1 MRSGAIHHVDYVA
14 PDEAAR
20 EAVALFVT
28 VLNDPVAVT
37 LLTAGAVVGVA
48 GLLLSPRLT
57 RVPDVAVARRTLAS
71 YRPYLP
77 WMLRLSL
84 GLPLVGA
91 GFAGYLISPAVPV
104 SARVLQVAIGFLL
117 LFGLATRL
125 VAAVGLGVYLVALA
139 FYPQLVLASEYVGG
153 FLAIVLLGP
162 GQPSA
167 DGLLRRMTL
176 TEGTLANR
184 LDLGRL
190 RADTLLGRLDLGPD
204 AATLAIRLALGL
216 NFVYLGLTQKLLNGA
231 EALAV
236 VAKYD
241 LTGLVPVSAEL
252 WVVGAGLAEIGV
264 GLLLLLGIATR
275 GVAAVAFTLFTLT
288 LFGLPDDPVLAHV
301 SLFGLAS
308 ALMVTGSGP
317 YALSVSTLLDRVRTR
332 TPTGRLDSERT

>member
-1 MRSGAIHHVDYVA
+1 
-14 PDEAAR
+14 
-20 EAVALFVT
+20 
-28 VLNDPVAVT
+28 
-37 LLTAGAVVGVA
+37 
-48 GLLLSPRLT
+48 
-57 RVPDVAVARRTLAS
+57 
-71 YRPYLP
+71 
-77 WMLRLSL
+77 
-84 GLPLVGA
+84 
-91 GFAGYLISPAVPV
+91 
-104 SARVLQVAIGFLL
+104 
-117 LFGLATRL
+117 
-125 VAAVGLGVYLVALA
+125 
-139 FYPQLVLASEYVGG
+139 VLASEYVGG